1 MLCQDAHQ
9 RLVGYGELPADLP
22 PSYSK
27 LLKRS
32 DALSEFCIPLRQ
44 FGLALNP
51 VVARDLSA

>member
-1 MLCQDAHQ
+1 MLRQDAHQ

-51 VVARDLSA
+51 VVAPVI